1 MTSLPEGPFA
11 LVSHVGPYLTLT
23 DAMPKIYEQAMALP
37 DFEVVGL
44 PALEIYHANEMMEG
58 RAIEQT
64 DVYLPI
70 QATAAS
76 KPGR

>member
-1 MTSLPEGPFA
+1 
-11 LVSHVGPYLTLT
+11 
-23 DAMPKIYEQAMALP
+23 MPKIYEQAMALP